1 MADAR
6 ELAAIFRIKAEGD
19 QELDRMEKRFAGLE
33 EHIGPGAARAAV
45 VGAAGVALVT
55 TALGVAADRA
65 LALGTAFDDS
75 FDRIRIGTGKTDAEL
90 ESLQSSFR
98 TVAADGPSSFED
110 VSKAITEVNQR
121 LDLMGPSLEARS
133 AQFLNLSRL
142 TGGDLSENIRS
153 GAKAFQEWNVAAEQ
167 QGETLDKLFR
177 AYQLTGEATSQL
189 FSQLQQA
196 GPTFRQLG
204 IGFDESLALLAKW
217 DKEGVESERIMA
229 ALRVGVANLA
239 DSGLPVPETFRAITT
254 QIHDMDDA
262 AGATSLA
269 VQVFGRRAGPE
280 LAEAI
285 RAGRLSADEYFDT
298 IANGSDTVQK
308 AADDTDDAAQRWARS
323 SNRIALAL
331 EPVGSAAFDVANKV
345 ADHLTPAI
353 EEWAR
358 EAAPL
363 VSGSADKIVGFFDG
377 IGQAADRLVDHVG
390 KVKSALEHG
399 IGEPPSAPETSFGP
413 DTKTVPVPKDIDL
426 GETLNARYKNLDLH
440 GISKDIAAQVG
451 EAVDEGLTEAETHS
465 TTTVDDF
472 YAHLGM
478 LFDQS
483 LDTARLRSSFGAS
496 GAAIAS
502 ALETAWEKPLDQ
514 AARNA
519 VASAEVALEEEIKR
533 LFPEAEANAIA
544 EELKSR
550 VQAAFKGG
558 AGSQDDSE
566 LQNYLKSLNV
576 RLPAQRKA
584 NEEAEAAQREADS
597 RAKQAQEQALREAER
612 MAQAHADLLRQYAR
626 TAEQLSPEIAAAYG
640 EVGTRALSALEDAF
654 TSGASG
660 GAGNALARSL
670 SDLAREA
677 KAAGL
682 PEWQDL
688 WHSLIEVGQQAIE
701 GGTPELQAAARD
713 MITQVT
719 EAIKAAKVLTPE
731 NLSEAIGVAA
741 LQRQM
746 GSAGAAISEALA
758 KGIEEGGQAS
768 RQALGRA
775 ADAMRASLFQNK
787 SLSPDEARKWWDA
800 IQAEIN
806 AAIDDGSQEAQQ
818 HLREYLAAMNRTLEE
833 DPIRERAL
841 DEFDKALE
849 ARNTAIDR
857 ATENAQQQIDRMKQS
872 IADSRTDR
880 NAQQAERDRLQV
892 YIDEAK
898 AYVDG
903 ETAKRQALKETA
915 ALEKQ
920 EMQEKADLEQ
930 RYQEARNK
938 LLEHKAATDT
948 SSTGKGSPRNDG
960 LVATPVSDKQY
971 DDNRALRE
979 LDAQHEKDQAA
990 LAKAQADRRAERAQ
1004 QKKDQS
1010 EDLAFAQQMQDIVQG
1025 TNTQV
1030 ATQLQNW
1037 QDRYQDT
1044 VVMGR
1049 TAKELWDKA
1058 AADQEKAQKEF
1069 GDQINEIRSSTSDAL
1084 DRSKELHETV
1094 MPEIKKAADQ
1104 ALEKYRQDSEDA
1116 LANAIATANVIA
1128 GGGGG
1133 SSSSLDNPG
1142 AGSRPAISV
1151 HRDPAPLPAPPPPPT
1166 PEPEPSPEPSPDPSA
1181 SSYLSPAPIVSS
1193 PDSGGKGS
1201 GTTVIQVTNHINGP
1215 VGIPDLDDHILNTI
1229 SSAQQRGMYGTGLR

>member
-566 LQNYLKSLNV
+566 LQNYLKGLNV

-584 NEEAEAAQREADS
+584 NEEAEAAQREADA
-597 RAKQAQEQALREAER
+597 RAKQAAEQALREAER

-640 EVGTRALSALEDAF
+640 EVGTRAVDALESAF
-654 TSGASG
+654 ESGASG
-660 GAGNALARSL
+660 GAGQSLARAL
-670 SDLAREA
+670 SDVARAA

-682 PEWQDL
+682 PDWEDTYR
-688 WHSLIEVGQQAIE
+688 SLIEAGKQAIE
-701 GGTPELQAAARD
+701 GGTPELKAAALDMIRQVNESIKTANLLTPESLSQALGIAELATAMGSQAAAISD
-713 MITQVT
+713 AVT
-719 EAIKAAKVLTPE
+719 
-731 NLSEAIGVAA
+731 
-741 LQRQM
+741 
-746 GSAGAAISEALA
+746 
-758 KGIEEGGQAS
+758 KGIEEGGRANI
-768 RQALGRA
+768 QALARNEE
-775 ADAMRASLFQNK
+775 AMRVALFQNPN
-787 SLSPDEARKWWDA
+787 LSPQEARAWWEE
-800 IQAEIN
+800 IQDEIN
-806 AAIDDGSQEAQQ
+806 RTIDDGSEQAQQ
-818 HLREYLAAMNRTLEE
+818 HLREYLAGLNRTLQESDIE
-833 DPIRERAL
+833 KKASAA
-841 DEFDKALE
+841 FDKALQSRDDAIGQATRN
-849 ARNTAIDR
+849 AR
-857 ATENAQQQIDRMKQS
+857 EQIDRLKQGVT
-872 IADSRTDR
+872 DSRTDR
-880 NAQQAERDRLQV
+880 DAYKTETDSLNVYLEQAQKYVDEKKAERQEFRET
-892 YIDEAK
+892 EAL
-898 AYVDG
+898 
-903 ETAKRQALKETA
+903 KREELKET
-915 ALEKQ
+915 
-920 EMQEKADLEQ
+920 ADLEQ
-930 RYQEARNK
+930 RYQEAREK
-938 LLEHKAATDT
+938 LLKDKATHDT
-948 SSTGKGSPRNDG
+948 ASIGGNNPRNDG
-960 LVATPVSDKQY
+960 LVARAVNDPQAEAA
-971 DDNRALRE
+971 RALRD
-979 LDAQHEKDQAA
+979 LDAQHQKDLDNLKATQA
-990 LAKAQADRRAERAQ
+990 QRRADRDQ
-1004 QKKDQS
+1004 QKKEQD
-1010 EDLAFAQQMQDIVQG
+1010 EDKDYFKGLDAIITGTRDTIQG
-1025 TNTQV
+1025 MIQE
-1030 ATQLQNW
+1030 W

-1044 VVMGR
+1044 VVIGR
-1049 TAKELWDKA
+1049 QAEAIWATAAK
-1058 AADQEKAQKEF
+1058 DQAKAQEDFTKA
-1069 GDQINEIRSSTSDAL
+1069 INDIRTETNADL
-1084 DRSKELHETV
+1084 DRMKSLSDTIL
-1094 MPEIKKAADQ
+1094 PEIKKAGDTALDGFRAD
-1104 ALEKYRQDSEDA
+1104 AEAA
-1116 LANAIATANVIA
+1116 LAAALATANVVGGGS
-1128 GGGGG
+1128 GGGGAA
-1133 SSSSLDNPG
+1133 NPDLPTP
-1142 AGSRPAISV
+1142 PAISV
-1151 HRDPAPLPAPPPPPT
+1151 HRDPLPPPPPPPP
-1166 PEPEPSPEPSPDPSA
+1166 PEPEPTPEPSPDPSA
-1181 SSYLSPAPIVSS
+1181 SSYYNPPTVASVS
-1193 PDSGGKGS
+1193 DKGS
-1201 GTTVIQVTNHINGP
+1201 QGAAAPVSVTVQVQGNVYGVDQMQDV
-1215 VGIPDLDDHILNTI
+1215 VGGAMLQLKR
-1229 SSAQQRGMYGTGLR
+1229 RGLL